1 VPVWRIGGT
10 RDKGDHIELTDEDD
24 FPLFKSG
31 DEYVLF
37 LKWKE
42 SRRAFE
48 IVGGPNGAFRLTGQH
63 VNSSGTSSVAKRE
76 DGIRVDDFLGKLRA
90 IR

>member
-24 FPLFKSG
+24 FPSFKSG